1 MTRILTLSRIAVITL
16 AASAGAA
23 LADAPAAD
31 ATPQPQCR
39 QALVDVKRDTADAAI
54 SPNKQIQIQS
64 LLDQVDRACQQ
75 NDDVVAMAGIDQ
87 IRAIVSD
94 EQKSRN
100 GS

>member
-1 MTRILTLSRIAVITL
+1 MTRILAIAVITL

-23 LADAPAAD
+23 IAADLPAPD

>member
-1 MTRILTLSRIAVITL
+1 MTRILTLAVITL
-16 AASAGAA
+16 AAGAGAA
-23 LADAPAAD
+23 LAADAPAPD